1 MLSWSTRRKLVHS
14 IALGIF
20 LVFLISPVVLYFF
33 SEKETCSDGSK
44 NGNEKGIDCGGS
56 CPRACSFEATL
67 PVVLWVRP
75 LKITDSVWG
84 AVAFVSNQNPTLSG
98 EARYILRIFDD
109 KGLLLSERKGTAFL
123 PAGES
128 VPIYEGAIV
137 VGNLLPAKAS
147 LSFEGDLV
155 WMRGEEERRLKTGKI
170 EWSREEKSS
179 FVSVEV
185 ENLENNS
192 PRENIE
198 VIVLVSD
205 ADGNVFASSRTFL
218 EGIEK
223 RSSEKASFT
232 WPFSFPK
239 EPSRIEAFAF
249 ERK

>member
-1 MLSWSTRRKLVHS
+1 MIWKKYSEPSRAELIIRKWLRDTPSAFRLNTKLSLAS
-14 IALGIF
+14 
-20 LVFLISPVVLYFF
+20 
-33 SEKETCSDGSK
+33 
-44 NGNEKGIDCGGS
+44 
-56 CPRACSFEATL
+56 
-67 PVVLWVRP
+67 
-75 LKITDSVWG
+75 
-84 AVAFVSNQNPTLSG
+84 AVD
-98 EARYILRIFDD
+98 E
-109 KGLLLSERKGTAFL
+109 
-123 PAGES
+123 
-128 VPIYEGAIV
+128 
-137 VGNLLPAKAS
+137 
-147 LSFEGDLV
+147 
-155 WMRGEEERRLKTGKI
+155 GEEERRLKTGKI